1 MFGKKKQPRSAAPT
15 PSGTPEQK
23 QRPDGAAQ
31 GADQRQPSRRPGA
44 DRVHAEGLGDVWVA
58 LTGRDPAAIMPQ
70 VVGTVLHDGGTRP
83 AWQWKRRGRE
93 HVLMAWPKDQPVRA
107 AVLMAGD
114 EGGKLAPVTAVP
126 LLEGLPNDLLVESV
140 HPRAEGL
147 GADVAVTMIEGENP
161 MWFFDPLYGRDQ
173 DDLTPGI
180 THTFWLAGLAL
191 GIRKAL
197 LDELTIAQGP
207 QFEAHAAAWL
217 EQNPGASRLD
227 VPPLKIPMAGKRCIM
242 PGRRFGE
249 YQVRAVVERA
259 EECKLENMDVRAL
272 YLSFPFEEREPLRLA
287 LYASRFVL
295 GDFAPEEGDEVE
307 AYVWLEG
314 RIIDLDGAP
323 AAGAE
328 DAEPA
333 PHGAAPGTN
342 PLQ

>member
-1 MFGKKKQPRSAAPT
+1 MFGKKQQPKSAAQEQP
-15 PSGTPEQK
+15 GAPEQTE
-23 QRPDGAAQ
+23 
-31 GADQRQPSRRPGA
+31 RQAGRHPGA
-44 DRVHAEGLGDVWVA
+44 DRVHAEGLGDAWVA
-58 LTGRDPAAIMPQ
+58 ITGHNPAAIMSQ

-83 AWQWKRRGRE
+83 AWQWKRSGRE

-107 AVLMAGD
+107 AVLMAGE

-207 QFEAHAAAWL
+207 QFEAHAAEWL

-227 VPPLKIPMAGKRCIM
+227 VPPLKIPMTGKRCIM

-249 YQVRAVVERA
+249 YQVRAVVERV
-259 EECKLENMDVRAL
+259 EDCKLENMEVKAL

-287 LYASRFVL
+287 LYASKFVL
-295 GDFAPEEGDEVE
+295 GDFEPEEGDEVE

-323 AAGAE
+323 AADAGDAA
-328 DAEPA
+328 AEPR
-333 PHGAAPGTN
+333 GTAPGTD
-342 PLQ
+342 PVQ